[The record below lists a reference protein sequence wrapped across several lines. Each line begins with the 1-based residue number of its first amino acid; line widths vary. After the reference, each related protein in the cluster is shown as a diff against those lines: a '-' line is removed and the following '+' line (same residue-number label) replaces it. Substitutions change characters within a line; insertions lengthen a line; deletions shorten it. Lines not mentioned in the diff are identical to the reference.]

1 MTYYVERS
9 GQSTF
14 NYANLHGGSGEIAV
28 QRLFGKKHSWNIDL
42 DIWEIPPGT
51 SEGSHIHD
59 GSDLEYGFMDEIYLI
74 LEGHAEMTIDGKIEL
89 LNEGDS
95 VLCKAGSDHN
105 LVNIGTKNLK
115 VLLISDPDAES
126 HGD

>member
-14 NYANLHGGSGEIAV
+14 NYANLPGGSGEIAV
-28 QRLFGKKHSWNIDL
+28 QRLFGKKHSRNIDL
-42 DIWEIPPGT
+42 DIWETSPGT

-59 GSDLEYGFMDEIYLI
+59 GSHLEYGFMDEIYLI
-74 LEGHAEMTIDGKIEL
+74 LEGQVEMTIDGKIEL
-89 LNEGDS
+89 LKEGDS

-105 LVNIGTKNLK
+105 LVNN
-115 VLLISDPDAES
+115 
-126 HGD
+126 

>member
-14 NYANLHGGSGEIAV
+14 NYVDLHGGSREIAV
-28 QRLFGKKHSWNIDL
+28 RRLFGKKHSWNIDL

-59 GSDLEYGFMDEIYLI
+59 SSDLEYGYMDEIYLI
-74 LEGHAEMTIDGKIEL
+74 LEGQGTQLEISDDETIAIEL
-89 LNEGDS
+89 RPFEIRTLRFTRE
-95 VLCKAGSDHN
+95 
-105 LVNIGTKNLK
+105 
-115 VLLISDPDAES
+115 
-126 HGD
+126 

>member
-1 MTYYVERS
+1 MTYYVARS

-14 NYANLHGGSGEIAV
+14 NYVNLHDGRGEIAV

-42 DIWEIPPGT
+42 DIWEIPPGA

-74 LEGHAEMTIDGKIEL
+74 LEGQAEMTIDGKIEL

-105 LVNIGTKNLK
+105 LVNIGMKNLK
-115 VLLISDPDAES
+115 VLLISDPDVES
-126 HGD
+126 RGD